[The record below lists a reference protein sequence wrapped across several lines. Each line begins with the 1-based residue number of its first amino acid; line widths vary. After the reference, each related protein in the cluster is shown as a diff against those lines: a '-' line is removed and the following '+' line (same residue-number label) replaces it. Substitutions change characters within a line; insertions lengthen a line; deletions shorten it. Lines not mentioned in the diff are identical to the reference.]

1 MNMNAGEPVLSLSHT
16 LSYCRDRPG
25 DFVLWKH
32 DGERKVAI
40 VQSVSA
46 KERVAS
52 VRWFGTDIIEDVSVL
67 ELDPHGISYADSN
80 NVLQSFGVRR
90 GDCVLIHKDGSERVT
105 KVPLIPRI
113 GELELWVHEIPSRTP
128 DGTVE
133 GWRGD
138 LTKLAVKTL
147 GFDWTKAEEGAHVS
161 IPLNLGWDQP
171 VNVISGG
178 PPGKFTPPAFS
189 PPHGIDWFGQVIDVS
204 PNVFCP
210 AHSHITLADFGRRR
224 RHMSAFERIH
234 RNAPLTALSIP

>member
-1 MNMNAGEPVLSLSHT
+1 
-16 LSYCRDRPG
+16 
-25 DFVLWKH
+25 VLWKH
-32 DGERKVAI
+32 DGERKVAV

-80 NVLQSFGVRR
+80 SALQSFGVRR
-90 GDCVLIHKDGSERVT
+90 GDCVLIHNKVSEST

-113 GELELWVHEIPSRTP
+113 GELEPWVNEVPSRTP

-133 GWRGD
+133 GWRGE

-147 GFDWTKAEEGAHVS
+147 GFDWTKMGEEARVS
-161 IPLNLGWDQP
+161 IPLNLGWHHP
-171 VNVISGG
+171 VNVMSGG

-189 PPHGIDWFGQVIDVS
+189 PPEGIDWFGQVIDVG
-204 PNVFCP
+204 PNVFRP
-210 AHSHITLADFGRRR
+210 ALAHSTTVNTGRRR
-224 RHMSAFERIH
+224 RHMPTLERAR
-234 RNAPLTALSIP
+234 RNASLASISIS